1 MVRRSTT
8 ISLFAL
14 ALLFLIG
21 KLPRELFNQHFFLQ
35 LVVINTLNAF
45 AGATTACS
53 ILQYCRIGKQASS
66 TRESDNRCLLIGVG
80 VGTGMVTYS
89 LWGRAHELYGGFHQA
104 LRDFW
109 WEDFLGRTHR

>member
-1 MVRRSTT
+1 MVRRSTA

-21 KLPRELFNQHFFLQ
+21 KLPREVFSPHFFLQ
-35 LVVINTLNAF
+35 LVAINTLNAF

-53 ILQYCRIGKQASS
+53 ILQFYRIGKQASS
-66 TRESDNRCLLIGVG
+66 TRESDNWCLLIGGG
-80 VGTGMVTYS
+80 VGTGMATYS
-89 LWGRAHELYGGFHQA
+89 VWGRVHELYGGFYQA
-104 LRDFW
+104 LSDLW